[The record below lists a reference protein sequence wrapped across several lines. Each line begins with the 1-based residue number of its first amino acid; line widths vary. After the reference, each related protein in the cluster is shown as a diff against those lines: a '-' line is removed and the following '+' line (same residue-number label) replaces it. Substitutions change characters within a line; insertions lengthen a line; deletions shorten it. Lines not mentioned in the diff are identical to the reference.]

1 MSLLEKKIEDH
12 FVETSETYV
21 SRKGIVHNEH
31 DPQIIKF
38 IKNTSNSQS
47 RILEVGGGS
56 GYMLDLINEETGITD
71 LYNCE
76 IVSEIYKNQANKNI
90 NLIQGNVLNLPFEDN
105 KFDYIIIKNVL
116 HHLVGKTRASSKKNV
131 KKALMEIKRVV
142 KSEGYI
148 IILEQFNDNPFYSSI
163 LFYLTRFI
171 SLFGLSINKFGLKK
185 DVIISFLTKKEILT
199 MLRERNDVKIILS
212 NATNIKVRNKY
223 KYTLLMSNIGRQLV
237 IGQFKGN

>member
-1 MSLLEKKIEDH
+1 
-12 FVETSETYV
+12 V
-21 SRKGIVHNEH
+21 SRKGIIHNEH

-56 GYMLDLINEETGITD
+56 GYMLDLDLINEETGITD

-105 KFDYIIIKNVL
+105 EFDYIIIKKVL

-131 KKALMEIKRVV
+131 KRALMEI
-142 KSEGYI
+142 
-148 IILEQFNDNPFYSSI
+148 
-163 LFYLTRFI
+163 
-171 SLFGLSINKFGLKK
+171 LKE
-185 DVIISFLTKKEILT
+185 LL
-199 MLRERNDVKIILS
+199 
-212 NATNIKVRNKY
+212 KVR
-223 KYTLLMSNIGRQLV
+223 SI
-237 IGQFKGN
+237 